1 MGVSAEWQ
9 ISGETHASDPQ
20 KVAVLRGVR
29 GTSVAGLM
37 PMRQRKRFIQQ
48 LVQSHKQVA
57 YGVMS
62 RCCHFIRGGKVLAN
76 VLQHRVLEACPL

>member
-29 GTSVAGLM
+29 GTSVAG
-37 PMRQRKRFIQQ
+37 RAQQ
-48 LVQSHKQVA
+48 IPH
-57 YGVMS
+57 
-62 RCCHFIRGGKVLAN
+62 AN
-76 VLQHRVLEACPL
+76 AATQEVHAATRSVT